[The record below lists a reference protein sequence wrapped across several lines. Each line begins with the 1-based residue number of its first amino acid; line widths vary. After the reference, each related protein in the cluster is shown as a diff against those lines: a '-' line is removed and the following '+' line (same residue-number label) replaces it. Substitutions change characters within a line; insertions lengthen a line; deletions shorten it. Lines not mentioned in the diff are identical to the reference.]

1 MKKSKNKSP
10 TPTEIAPGLR
20 CGDLDAGPALKIF
33 ENKSVE
39 DVVSYLLSE
48 AENPYDIFEYF
59 YFMSSSAFQ
68 FYFPIFEKY
77 IMQDYEKNGEI
88 DDVFI
93 WALLKL
99 VEARSVEILEYNIDF
114 SSLRRLLDIVIPEL
128 VLRGKS
134 SETTGL
140 SILWERIKTKI

>member
-20 CGDLDAGPALKIF
+20 CGDLDAAPALKIF

-39 DVVSYLLSE
+39 DVVSYLLRE

-114 SSLRRLLDIVIPEL
+114 SSLRRLLDIVVPEL
-128 VLRGKS
+128 VVRGKS

>member
-1 MKKSKNKSP
+1 MKSKNKSP
-10 TPTEIAPGLR
+10 TSIEIAPGLL

-39 DVVSYLLSE
+39 DVVSYLLNE

-59 YFMSSSAFQ
+59 YFMSSSAFL

-77 IMQDYEKNGEI
+77 ISQDHEKTGEI
-88 DDVFI
+88 DEVFI

-99 VEARSVEILEYNIDF
+99 IEVRKVEILEHNIDF
-114 SSLRRLLDIVIPEL
+114 LPLRKRLDVIMPEL
-128 VLRGKS
+128 ANRDKS
-134 SETTGL
+134 SESAEV

>member
-128 VLRGKS
+128 VLRCKS